1 MAPKRPPTTSPEKSS
16 LQVTRR
22 CHAVASLTKD
32 PRMHTEQTNMSAPT
46 QPAPSKPK
54 PETKKG
60 GGIANFIVNN
70 ENSVMSVEHQPGQ
83 TPFDNSGLLPQWKV
97 ENARFQ
103 RFPASDLYAEPT
115 PSAEDIKRTKA
126 GKAPVVA
133 VPKAMRDA
141 SSQTEAF
148 ASSARSQPSL
158 QPVGGQAP
166 YNLSAGAAPDVSL
179 EMQRHCE
186 DSLAHKVVD
195 LHRPITNRMTEQE
208 SRMKAFSLLCNM
220 PAELVQEI
228 ICGNVAHASLAGN
241 NKIQQLF
248 HPNSAWMGNYSA
260 QVPYIYMRA
269 FCDTRT
275 GRSLTLNEL
284 KQVLHWQSLEIDLVF
299 AVEEQHA
306 KEGCRK
312 FLNRKFADEDASNRT
327 RQVLEWLE
335 PLPPLVGDTPL
346 AVPLSYVGFAMNS
359 QKSKAQLERT
369 HNPGSSWFMSLFLA
383 TCEAVLGDGNEIWG
397 FRSFDEGAYVGKAL
411 LTVLLAA
418 WYRSDTGFGNT
429 FSVEFRTTPHLEV
442 QRLWHT
448 FRELR
453 EQHTPYQENLDLEY
467 PKIEAFIEKKK
478 QPKAKHPDPRAEAQA
493 ICQSI
498 NDEEQETQKL
508 AKTLNACKRSHEI
521 GPDTG
526 TFRVFYSIYM

>member
-1 MAPKRPPTTSPEKSS
+1 
-16 LQVTRR
+16 
-22 CHAVASLTKD
+22 
-32 PRMHTEQTNMSAPT
+32 
-46 QPAPSKPK
+46 
-54 PETKKG
+54 
-60 GGIANFIVNN
+60 
-70 ENSVMSVEHQPGQ
+70 
-83 TPFDNSGLLPQWKV
+83 
-97 ENARFQ
+97 
-103 RFPASDLYAEPT
+103 
-115 PSAEDIKRTKA
+115 
-126 GKAPVVA
+126 
-133 VPKAMRDA
+133 
-141 SSQTEAF
+141 
-148 ASSARSQPSL
+148 
-158 QPVGGQAP
+158 
-166 YNLSAGAAPDVSL
+166 
-179 EMQRHCE
+179 
-186 DSLAHKVVD
+186 
-195 LHRPITNRMTEQE
+195 MTEQE

-284 KQVLHWQSLEIDLVF
+284 KQVLHWQSLYAKEHLTDREIDLVF
-299 AVEEQHA
+299 AVEEQYAHTESKIRHA

-327 RQVLEWLE
+327 RQVLVFCNACQEWLE

-397 FRSFDEGAYVGKAL
+397 FRSFVLCYCVEDEGAYVGKAL

-418 WYRSDTGFGNT
+418 WYRSDTGFGVYPPGENT

-478 QPKAKHPDPRAEAQA
+478 QRAASAKAKHPDPRAEAQA

-498 NDEEQETQKL
+498 NDEEQET
-508 AKTLNACKRSHEI
+508 RRRI
-521 GPDTG
+521 
-526 TFRVFYSIYM
+526 

>member
-83 TPFDNSGLLPQWKV
+83 TPLYWVAPAFISSSHPYYL
-97 ENARFQ
+97 
-103 RFPASDLYAEPT
+103 FPASDLYAEPT

-179 EMQRHCE
+179 EMQRHF
-186 DSLAHKVVD
+186 VD

-275 GRSLTLNEL
+275 
-284 KQVLHWQSLEIDLVF
+284 VLHWQSLYAKEHLTDREIDLVF
-299 AVEEQHA
+299 AVEEQYAHTESKIRHA

-327 RQVLEWLE
+327 RQVLVFCNACQEWLE

-346 AVPLSYVGFAMNS
+346 AVPL
-359 QKSKAQLERT
+359 SKAQLERT

-397 FRSFDEGAYVGKAL
+397 FRSFVLCYSL

-418 WYRSDTGFGNT
+418 WYRSDTGFGVYPPGENT
-429 FSVEFRTTPHLEV
+429 FM

-478 QPKAKHPDPRAEAQA
+478 QRAASAKAKHPDPRAEAQA

-498 NDEEQETQKL
+498 NDEEQET
-508 AKTLNACKRSHEI
+508 H
-521 GPDTG
+521 TG
-526 TFRVFYSIYM
+526 TFRVFYSIYIGEPDVAQATRCRKIVFQEVKTLFLA